1 MIRIP
6 LPIRVVTKGRIT
18 LGPPPAQASQPEPP
32 EEEPAPDTQR
42 AIPPPLPPEAQ
53 PGNGVWQR

>member
-18 LGPPPAQASQPEPP
+18 LGPVPDSAAPEAARRSDPEP
-32 EEEPAPDTQR
+32 EPDA
-42 AIPPPLPPEAQ
+42 PPLPERG
-53 PGNGVWQR
+53 PGNGEWRR

>member
-18 LGPPPAQASQPEPP
+18 LGPVPDGAEPEPARRTEP
-32 EEEPAPDTQR
+32 ESDAPSL
-42 AIPPPLPPEAQ
+42 PLPERG
-53 PGNGVWQR
+53 PGNGEWQR